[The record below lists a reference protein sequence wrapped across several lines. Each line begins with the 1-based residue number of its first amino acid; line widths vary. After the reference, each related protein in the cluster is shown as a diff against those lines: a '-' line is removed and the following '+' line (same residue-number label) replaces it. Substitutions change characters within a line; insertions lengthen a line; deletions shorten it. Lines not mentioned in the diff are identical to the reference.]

1 MRNAFLVKI
10 FELLYSFLVLS
21 ITVVAVGY
29 SYIIV
34 GNSVEKIWI
43 LRLFFVSLRYINE
56 MQKL

>member
-10 FELLYSFLVLS
+10 FELLYSFLVWS
-21 ITVVAVGY
+21 TTVVAVGY

>member
-10 FELLYSFLVLS
+10 FELLYSFFVLS
-21 ITVVAVGY
+21 TTVVAVGY

-34 GNSVEKIWI
+34 GNSVEKIWL

>member
-1 MRNAFLVKI
+1 MRNAFWVKI
-10 FELLYSFLVLS
+10 FELLYSFFVLS
-21 ITVVAVGY
+21 TTVVAVGY

>member
-10 FELLYSFLVLS
+10 FELLYSFFVLS
-21 ITVVAVGY
+21 TTVVAVGY